1 MRLLSF
7 QMFPVPEGITS
18 QHNRAGCDHD
28 DRGKD
33 RTAKGTV
40 QRFVIRND
48 REGVEH
54 TVKNDTRHQAPA
66 FVEKDNQR
74 KSDKHGE
81 DDLADGFQ
89 EILAVEQVHNMP
101 DAEGDR

>member
-1 MRLLSF
+1 MRILSI
-7 QMFPVPEGITS
+7 QVFPVPEGITT

-28 DRGKD
+28 DRGRN
-33 RTAKGTV
+33 RTTKGII
-40 QRFVIRND
+40 QRFIIRNNGQ
-48 REGVEH
+48 GVEH
-54 TVKNDTRHQAPA
+54 AVKKNTRHQALP
-66 FVEKDNQR
+66 FVEKDDQR